1 MNTMPQWPQ
10 MVQIIK
16 HAQKGMQPRG
26 RLIPPQ
32 FKEKYMNPEEI
43 QEHIAVLEQRISQR
57 VQLLSKDDP
66 QIQRMIGQM
75 EGLKVRGVD
84 GLDGDSE
91 ETAIDADDDRLTLK
105 VASEDV
111 AT

>member
-1 MNTMPQWPQ
+1 
-10 MVQIIK
+10 
-16 HAQKGMQPRG
+16 
-26 RLIPPQ
+26 
-32 FKEKYMNPEEI
+32 MNPEEI

-91 ETAIDADDDRLTLK
+91 ETAINDDSDRLTLK
-105 VASEDV
+105 VAPEDV

>member
-1 MNTMPQWPQ
+1 
-10 MVQIIK
+10 
-16 HAQKGMQPRG
+16 
-26 RLIPPQ
+26 
-32 FKEKYMNPEEI
+32 MNPEEI
-43 QEHIAVLEQRISQR
+43 QGHIEVLEQRISQR

-84 GLDGDSE
+84 GLDGDGE